1 MKSPLLF
8 VAVILF
14 VGWTEAKPAKRSFQ
28 QAIHK
33 RPQSVA
39 EIRAR
44 MAADRKA
51 AAIGGSKL
59 NSGSTKFRDYL
70 AQTFQVQ
77 LDTASSNLWVV
88 DASCNSDNCNGETNW
103 QLGYYAKNNR
113 STTFKKNGKS
123 FDLWN
128 PMGRV
133 KGVLG
138 ADLADG
144 LTVKNQVFALG
155 TEIGDPFGEFP
166 LDGVLGLGWPRWPST
181 SQPDSIGGTGG
192 LITYGALDS
201 TNCDDPLVYTPI
213 TKEGYW
219 QFDIDGFSVG
229 NLSTSSK
236 KAAISDTGTAYIL
249 APHDD
254 FQMIIN
260 QTNAFY
266 EFLND
271 MYVVPCSK
279 RDSYPDLVFT
289 VGGHQLAVPA
299 SEYTFVIDAQYDN
312 CGLAIDWNIDENN
325 FSWLLGDVFSRTFCT
340 IYNVGGESIGFAKAR
355 HATA

>member
-1 MKSPLLF
+1 
-8 VAVILF
+8 
-14 VGWTEAKPAKRSFQ
+14 
-28 QAIHK
+28 
-33 RPQSVA
+33 
-39 EIRAR
+39 
-44 MAADRKA
+44 MAADRKT
-51 AAIGGSKL
+51 AAIGGSKF
-59 NSGSTKFRDYL
+59 NSGSTKFRNYL

-88 DASCNSDNCNGETNW
+88 DASCNSDNCNGKTNW

-113 STTFKKNGKS
+113 SSTFKKNGKS

-155 TEIGDPFGEFP
+155 TDIGDPFGEFP
-166 LDGVLGLGWPRWPST
+166 LDGVLGLG
-181 SQPDSIGGTGG
+181 QPNAIGGTGG
-192 LITYGALDS
+192 LITYGNLDS

-219 QFDIDGFSVG
+219 QFDVDGFSVG
-229 NLSTSSK
+229 NYSTTAK
-236 KAAISDTGTAYIL
+236 KSAISDTGTAYIL
-249 APHDD
+249 APNDD

-260 QTNAFY
+260 QTGAFY
-266 EFLND
+266 DFLND
-271 MYVVPCSK
+271 VYVVQCSK
-279 RDSYPDLVFT
+279 LGTYPDLVFT
-289 VGGHQLAVPA
+289 VGGQQLAVPA
-299 SEYTFVIDAQYDN
+299 SEYTFVIDAQYDD
-312 CGLAIDWNIDENN
+312 CGLALDWNIDESK
-325 FSWLLGDVFSRTFCT
+325 FSWLLGDVFVRSWCQ

-355 HATA
+355 HASA